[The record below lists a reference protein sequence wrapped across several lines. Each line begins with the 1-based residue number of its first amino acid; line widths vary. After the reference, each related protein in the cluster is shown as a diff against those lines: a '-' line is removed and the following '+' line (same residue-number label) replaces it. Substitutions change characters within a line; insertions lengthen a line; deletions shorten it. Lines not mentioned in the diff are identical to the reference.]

1 MSATATDQEEST
13 QADARVPQL
22 GQVPHALVLAAAV
35 AATAATV
42 GAEVEAADS
51 RYRGEDLMHSAESER
66 AQTEVEVEAKMQ
78 VLLVLLVNPCPARQ
92 NLAEEGME
100 GGRAHLADPEGMAGP
115 PAGTRALGT
124 REEVHCIYSVC

>member
-1 MSATATDQEEST
+1 MDQEEST

-22 GQVPHALVLAAAV
+22 GQVPHALVLAVLTAAV

-42 GAEVEAADS
+42 VAEAEAADS
-51 RYRGEDLMHSAESER
+51 RYRGEGLMHSAESER

-78 VLLVLLVNPCPARQ
+78 VLLFLLVNPCPARQ

-100 GGRAHLADPEGMAGP
+100 GGRAHLADPEGMAGH

-124 REEVHCIYSVC
+124 REEVHCI

>member
-1 MSATATDQEEST
+1 MDQEEST

-22 GQVPHALVLAAAV
+22 GQGPHALVLAVLAAAV

-42 GAEVEAADS
+42 VAGAEAADS

-78 VLLVLLVNPCPARQ
+78 VLLVNPCPARQ
-92 NLAEEGME
+92 TQAEEGME
-100 GGRAHLADPEGMAGP
+100 GGRAHLADLEGMAGH